1 PPSVPR
7 PTLVPAARATSGPAS
22 RPAAAP
28 APRSSTEDRVSQLV
42 RLIGRRLLALP
53 LMILGVTL
61 LVFVIMSFSPSDP
74 ARLAL
79 GESASPEALELYREN
94 NGLNDPIW
102 LRYFTFLGGMLRG
115 DLGTTSGNV
124 PVTEVVASAF
134 PITLQLTFLGLAI
147 AIVLSA
153 VLR

>member
-1 PPSVPR
+1 RIPPPSWTCSGSRFPGSASSSSAPPSPPEPPR
-7 PTLVPAARATSGPAS
+7 RG
-22 RPAAAP
+22 RPPPPAP
-28 APRSSTEDRVSQLV
+28 APTSVPPHRHVTEDLVSQLV

-102 LRYFTFLGGMLRG
+102 LRYFTFLAGMVRG
-115 DLGTTSGNV
+115 DLGTTS
-124 PVTEVVASAF
+124 
-134 PITLQLTFLGLAI
+134 
-147 AIVLSA
+147 
-153 VLR
+153 